1 MFAGKAAELCVG
13 ELQRGAK
20 SPCALQ
26 LEREENHMEKRKTTL
41 LKRKTNDSGDSWAA
55 HVAQQQISV
64 WELCAESVE

>member
-1 MFAGKAAELCVG
+1 MLCVG

-26 LEREENHMEKRKTTL
+26 LEREENHMEKSL
-41 LKRKTNDSGDSWAA
+41 WKRKTNDSGDSWAA